1 LSREPEDRVSSGQR
15 VGRGLPR
22 PVEACLALA
31 GIVVAAPVIA
41 FAAVAIIA
49 TSGWPVFFRQTR
61 VGRGGKPFTLV
72 KLRSMRSA
80 HGGPQVTARRDPRV
94 TAVGAL
100 LRRTKLDE
108 LPELWNVLR
117 GDMSFV
123 GPRPEVPAYVDLSDP
138 IWARILKVRPGLTD
152 PVTLKLRDEE
162 ELMEAVEGED
172 RERYYRETLQ
182 PLKLAGYQDYLQR
195 RTAWSDIGV
204 ICDTILALLPG
215 RRSRLAS
222 RAPADLSERPPNS

>member
-1 LSREPEDRVSSGQR
+1 VIG
-15 VGRGLPR
+15 
-22 PVEACLALA
+22 AAALA
-31 GIVVAAPVIA
+31 IV
-41 FAAVAIIA
+41 A

-72 KLRSMRSA
+72 KLRSMRAST
-80 HGGPQVTARRDPRV
+80 GGPQVTARRDPRV

-123 GPRPEVPAYVDLSDP
+123 GPRPEVPGYVDLADP
-138 IWARILKVRPGLTD
+138 VWARILKVRPGLTD
-152 PVTLKLRDEE
+152 PVTLRLRDEE
-162 ELMEAVEGED
+162 ALMETVAGAD
-172 RERYYRETLQ
+172 RDRYYRESLQ
-182 PLKLAGYQDYLQR
+182 PVKLAEYQQYLEG
-195 RTAWSDIGV
+195 RTWRSDIVV

-215 RRSRLAS
+215 RRSPKSTLS
-222 RAPADLSERPPNS
+222 STDLSKRPPHP